1 MFLKNAK
8 AFENKFWGF
17 LRGETLDGSFSF
29 ILLLSFFSICVK
41 CQLLWQFI
49 EVRQSID
56 VKSRRSYIK
65 WQMDFVS
72 RERRWNLGDD
82 KKNFFQWKSE
92 LLAIKFLIKFL
103 LHRNIKLSWILY
115 ANWRFLDMATRALSF
130 YFLFIWL
137 IIPYLLFII
146 LWTILKMIFNSNQW
160 HQLWL
165 IKFHCLL

>member
-1 MFLKNAK
+1 MGRSALFY
-8 AFENKFWGF
+8 
-17 LRGETLDGSFSF
+17 FSP
-29 ILLLSFFSICVK
+29 FFSICVK

-92 LLAIKFLIKFL
+92 LLTIKFLIKFL
-103 LHRNIKLSWILY
+103 LQRNIKLSWILY
-115 ANWRFLDMATRALSF
+115 ANWRLPDTATIALSLF
-130 YFLFIWL
+130 CFLFIWL
-137 IIPYLLFII
+137 IILYPLSII
-146 LWTILKMIFNSNQW
+146 LWTILKMIFNGNQW

-165 IKFHCLL
+165 ITFHWLL

>member
-1 MFLKNAK
+1 MGIS
-8 AFENKFWGF
+8 E
-17 LRGETLDGSFSF
+17 RETLDGSFSI

-92 LLAIKFLIKFL
+92 LLTIKFLIKFL
-103 LHRNIKLSWILY
+103 LQRNIKLSWILY
-115 ANWRFLDMATRALSF
+115 ANWRLLDTAIALSLF
-130 YFLFIWL
+130 CFLFIWL
-137 IIPYLLFII
+137 IILYLLFII
-146 LWTILKMIFNSNQW
+146 LWTILKMIFNNNQW

>member
-1 MFLKNAK
+1 MIP
-8 AFENKFWGF
+8 E
-17 LRGETLDGSFSF
+17 RRTLDGSFSF

-82 KKNFFQWKSE
+82 KKNFFQWKGE
-92 LLAIKFLIKFL
+92 LLTIKFLIKFL
-103 LHRNIKLSWILY
+103 LQRNIKLSWILY
-115 ANWRFLDMATRALSF
+115 ANWRLLDTATIALPLF
-130 YFLFIWL
+130 CFLFVWF
-137 IIPYLLFII
+137 IILYLLSII
-146 LWTILKMIFNSNQW
+146 LWTILKMIFNGNQW
-160 HQLWL
+160 HKLWL
-165 IKFHCLL
+165 IKFYWLL

>member
-1 MFLKNAK
+1 MQEHLKIDFGDSWK
-8 AFENKFWGF
+8 ENFRRIV
-17 LRGETLDGSFSF
+17 LLS
-29 ILLLSFFSICVK
+29 LLLSFFSICVK

-92 LLAIKFLIKFL
+92 LLTIKFLIKFL
-103 LHRNIKLSWILY
+103 LQRNIKLSWILY
-115 ANWRFLDMATRALSF
+115 ANWRLLDTATIALSLF
-130 YFLFIWL
+130 CFLFIWF
-137 IIPYLLFII
+137 IILYLLSII
-146 LWTILKMIFNSNQW
+146 LWTILKMIFNGNQW
-160 HQLWL
+160 HKLWL
-165 IKFHCLL
+165 IKFHWLL